1 MRNVM
6 KNAAAGTVIGGSL
19 LFTVGMGIAAA
30 QPDTAPAP
38 DGLVNVTLG
47 SAGVLKDVKAA
58 DAAKIAAGVCDL
70 ELNQVTKMAETTEA
84 DGSEQMVCASSLGS
98 VLIQQNVAAQ
108 AEGLPGQSE
117 SAPGHAPEAVP
128 GQSGDEV
135 PAVSSPAPATPQEPS
150 TEHGR

>member
-19 LFTVGMGIAAA
+19 LFTAGMGIAAA

-47 SAGVLKDVKAA
+47 SAGVLEDVKAV
-58 DAAKIAAGVCDL
+58 DAAQIAAGVCNL
-70 ELNQVTKMAETTEA
+70 EVDKVTTLAETTEA
-84 DGSEQMVCASSLGS
+84 DGTEQMVCANNLGS
-98 VLIQQNVAAQ
+98 VLFTQN
-108 AEGLPGQSE
+108 GPGQSE
-117 SAPGHAPEAVP
+117 SAPGHAAEALP

-135 PAVSSPAPATPQEPS
+135 PTTAPGTPQEPS
-150 TEHGR
+150 AEHGS

>member
-1 MRNVM
+1 M
-6 KNAAAGTVIGGSL
+6 KNVAAGTVIGGSL
-19 LFTVGMGIAAA
+19 LFTAGMGIAAA

-70 ELNQVTKMAETTEA
+70 DVNQVTKMADTTEV
-84 DGSEQMVCASSLGS
+84 DGSEQMVCASSLGT

-108 AEGLPGQSE
+108 AEGLPGHAE
-117 SAPGHAPEAVP
+117 GTTPGHAAEALP

-135 PAVSSPAPATPQEPS
+135 PTTAPAAPQEPS
-150 TEHGR
+150 AEHSS

>member
-1 MRNVM
+1 M

-19 LFTVGMGIAAA
+19 LFTAGMGIAAA

-58 DAAKIAAGVCDL
+58 DAAQIAAGVCDL
-70 ELNQVTKMAETTEA
+70 EVNQVTKMAETTEA
-84 DGSEQMVCASSLGS
+84 DGSEQMVCASSIGS
-98 VLIQQNVAAQ
+98 VLIQQNIA
-108 AEGLPGQSE
+108 AEGQSAPAPIE
-117 SAPGHAPEAVP
+117 GTPGHAAEALP

-135 PAVSSPAPATPQEPS
+135 PTPAPAAPQEPS
-150 TEHGR
+150 AVHGS

>member
-19 LFTVGMGIAAA
+19 LFTAGMGIAAA

-38 DGLVNVTLG
+38 EGIVNVTLG
-47 SAGVLKDVKAA
+47 SAGVLEDVKAV
-58 DAAKIAAGVCDL
+58 DAAQIAAGVCDVDVAK
-70 ELNQVTKMAETTEA
+70 VTALAETTVA
-84 DGSEQMVCASSLGS
+84 DGTEQMVCANNLGS
-98 VLIQQNVAAQ
+98 ILIQRT
-108 AEGLPGQSE
+108 GPGQSE
-117 SAPGHAPEAVP
+117 NAPGHTAEALP

-135 PAVSSPAPATPQEPS
+135 PTVSSPAPATPQEPS

>member
-1 MRNVM
+1 M

-19 LFTVGMGIAAA
+19 LFTAGMGIAAA

-58 DAAKIAAGVCDL
+58 DAATIAAGVCDL
-70 ELNQVTKMAETTEA
+70 EVNQVTKMAETTEA

-98 VLIQQNVAAQ
+98 VLIQQNVAAE
-108 AEGLPGQSE
+108 AEGLP
-117 SAPGHAPEAVP
+117 APAEGTSGHAAEALP

-135 PAVSSPAPATPQEPS
+135 PTTAPVTPHEPS
-150 TEHGR
+150 AAHGS